1 MNQITFFIRLHPP
14 FFKCDWT
21 VSIDTNRFAT
31 AASIPGHKFAATA
44 FFSDKFA
51 TTVTDDRVAAAGNIA
66 TDDRVATAGNIAA
79 GDRVAAAGNIAAGD
93 RVAAAAVGTFFWFS
107 FTSDEC
113 LISFTATFDTL
124 SFGHHYN
131 NLN

>member
-21 VSIDTNRFAT
+21 VSIDTNRFAI
-31 AASIPGHKFAATA
+31 AASISGHRFAATA
-44 FFSDKFA
+44 FFCDKFA
-51 TTVTDDRVAAAGNIA
+51 TAAADDRVTAAGNIA
-66 TDDRVATAGNIAA
+66 TDDRVAAAGDIAA

-124 SFGHHYN
+124 SFKHH
-131 NLN
+131 